1 MNMKVVLLVALTLL
15 IMGVPASFARPQYV
29 SSLTAEYGV
38 SSCGTCHIDP
48 NGGGARN
55 AYGISFQNQLNH
67 AANPTAALIAIGA
80 PPNANPTVIATAT
93 LTPAATA
100 TMAPTPVVTRVI
112 ATVTS
117 TPTQTVTTVTATATP
132 VPPVATATPATPG
145 FGIGLSLIGL
155 FAWSL
160 LAKRKNK

>member
-1 MNMKVVLLVALTLL
+1 MNMKVVLLVALTLVIL
-15 IMGVPASFARPQYV
+15 GVPASFAIPQYV
-29 SSLTAEYGV
+29 SSLNKEYGV
-38 SSCGTCHIDP
+38 SSCGTCHVDP

-55 AYGISFQNQLNH
+55 AYGIQFQNQPNH
-67 AANPTAALIAIGA
+67 ASNPDAALIAIGA
-80 PPNANPTVIATAT
+80 PPTTNPTVVATAT

-100 TMAPTPVVTRVI
+100 TMAPTPVVTMVT

-117 TPTQTVTTVTATATP
+117 TPTQVVTTTATATP
-132 VPPVATATPATPG
+132 VPPAAATATPASPG

-160 LAKRKNK
+160 LAKRRNK